1 MFVAEPQDEI
11 TFEREAGRFLADPW
25 AARDDY
31 IQVLLDDY
39 GDGAKEA
46 FLQKHQREE
55 LAPEGLAGFIANLS
69 AEGICGFNVTM
80 PYKQALLEYIDFAD
94 ESARNGVNTVVVKE
108 NLLYG
113 YSTDAAGFKKSLHDI
128 GRGYRDKTIVFI
140 GCGAVTKSLVQAAQ
154 CSGAKKITLLNRTLS
169 RAAALADGKTIF
181 ADSMEA
187 IENHMPCCDLL
198 INTTPIGM
206 QNSGLEFESLDF
218 IELLP
223 ESACV
228 CDLIYYPKETKLLS
242 RARRRGLSALNGLTG
257 CPLPARVRGFRPAG
271 NSRRLFRPKNRLWI
285 YSNLRKPWVGG

>member
-1 MFVAEPQDEI
+1 MKKYCVIGNPAKHSLSPAIHNELFRLYGIADAMY
-11 TFEREAGRFLADPW
+11 EAR
-25 AARDDY
+25 
-31 IQVLLDDY
+31 
-39 GDGAKEA
+39 
-46 FLQKHQREE
+46 E

-242 RARRRGLSALNGLTG
+242 RARRRGLSALNGLPMLIWQAFYAFRHFTG
-257 CPLPARVRGFRPAG
+257 ILPAEKEYQTILRIVRE
-271 NSRRLFRPKNRLWI
+271 
-285 YSNLRKPWVGG
+285 NLR